1 MNDEQLESLLEEA
14 INSIQ
19 DHIPDMVQSLQQG
32 TGPFLSALTHL
43 DISNQ
48 LQTTLRPMLNILQ
61 DISNVN
67 IVTENISGETMDVS
81 LNSVEYNTNRFSN
94 LFSDTTTNTNT
105 NTNTINTN
113 VNTTTTDGLYPNHE
127 HIHNMALFNF
137 ALEYLDNM
145 RLFQQN
151 MNNLIRSL
159 EPPRTRNRNRSNS
172 RLFPRDRGN
181 IPLLTSLPGRLSN
194 DPSNQIA
201 MEFVATPF
209 SFLNNQ
215 EQAPVPTLQ
224 QFTNATE
231 LFTYN
236 SQTLSRINSITCP
249 ITLEDFQHGD
259 LLCEIKHCHHVFK
272 ESALRNWFV
281 RNTHCP
287 VCRYD
292 IRNFAA

>member
-1 MNDEQLESLLEEA
+1 
-14 INSIQ
+14 
-19 DHIPDMVQSLQQG
+19 
-32 TGPFLSALTHL
+32 
-43 DISNQ
+43 
-48 LQTTLRPMLNILQ
+48 
-61 DISNVN
+61 
-67 IVTENISGETMDVS
+67 
-81 LNSVEYNTNRFSN
+81 
-94 LFSDTTTNTNT
+94 
-105 NTNTINTN
+105 
-113 VNTTTTDGLYPNHE
+113 
-127 HIHNMALFNF
+127 
-137 ALEYLDNM
+137 M

-181 IPLLTSLPGRLSN
+181 IPLLTSFPGRLPN
-194 DPSNQIA
+194 DPSNQIT

-224 QFTNATE
+224 QYTNATE

-236 SQTLSRINSITCP
+236 SETVSRINSITCP
-249 ITLEDFQHGD
+249 ITLEDFQHGE